1 MFDFKWI
8 THGVLPL
15 NAPVQGRFCCSLSF
29 FSLMKKRKKKNQE
42 KISLPPHKPAQA
54 RPIPASRQAGFLA
67 CAHEM
72 LKL

>member
-1 MFDFKWI
+1 MDNPRGFTVKCTSPREILLFFI
-8 THGVLPL
+8 
-15 NAPVQGRFCCSLSF
+15 F